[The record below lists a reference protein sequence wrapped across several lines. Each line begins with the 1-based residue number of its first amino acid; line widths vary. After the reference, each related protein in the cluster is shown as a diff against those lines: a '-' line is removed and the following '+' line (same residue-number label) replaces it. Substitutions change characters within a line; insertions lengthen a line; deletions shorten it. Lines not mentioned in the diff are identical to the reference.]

1 MDYQKKEEGVFLKK
15 IILVFTLFLTLVA
28 CSKPTPGLE
37 EVTKVPKDIQEQ
49 VNPEYRLQS
58 IWSEDGGSYIIFQS
72 TGDVEADIQIDGKS
86 VRIQFE
92 ETNTKD
98 ASFGIQQYTYYLYLE
113 GEDNFLEVY
122 VNDESMPFNTIVL

>member
-1 MDYQKKEEGVFLKK
+1 MDYQKKE
-15 IILVFTLFLTLVA
+15 
-28 CSKPTPGLE
+28 
-37 EVTKVPKDIQEQ
+37 
-49 VNPEYRLQS
+49 
-58 IWSEDGGSYIIFQS
+58 GGSYIIFQS